1 MDGTDFRKVRN
12 VLQPI
17 FMGSIQAPKATH
29 EILVLSDSGST
40 VGFTVKSFMAKIGII
55 PSGLWRGH
63 LETVNETK
71 YHEISFYR
79 IRFRSPDG
87 SGARDVLCLETP
99 SLGRRDPLPDDLV
112 EDVAKAFQVATS
124 KIFTAGGDVNI
135 LLGQDTAALLLNKLD
150 TKAPQAT
157 RCPFYEDI
165 SLHTSP
171 ATSYLSIVGAIGEGS
186 AVNEDSRNFRV
197 QSHRI
202 KPLQSKIQDGNFCFL
217 VNALTQ

>member
-1 MDGTDFRKVRN
+1 MKPNITR
-12 VLQPI
+12 
-17 FMGSIQAPKATH
+17 
-29 EILVLSDSGST
+29 
-40 VGFTVKSFMAKIGII
+40 
-55 PSGLWRGH
+55 
-63 LETVNETK
+63 
-71 YHEISFYR
+71 ISFYR

-87 SGARDVLCLETP
+87 GGVRDVLCLETP

-150 TKAPQAT
+150 TKATQAT
-157 RCPFYEDI
+157 QCPFYEDI

-171 ATSYLSIVGAIGEGS
+171 ATTYLSIVGAIGEGS
-186 AVNEDSRNFRV
+186 AVNEDSRNFRA

-202 KPLQSKIQDGNFCFL
+202 KPLQSKIQDGNFCFHNNPENEIFSVHL
-217 VNALTQ
+217 LSEEERKACSSRSLCQGPGTPWQ